1 VWQNIAWT
9 SRTAWEYPSILEE
22 STRSFLYIILFCE
35 ESNESKYIGHT
46 DIVEELPGT
55 PTIPWGPRAPGPPL
69 KPVKPAGPGEPA
81 GPGGPTDPGG
91 PTPPGPPAGPT
102 ATHNHWL
109 HSLITYTVIA
119 GRLSL
124 LIYESLFVK
133 YDSNTNKHTHT
144 HTKAHTQARC

>member
-1 VWQNIAWT
+1 M
-9 SRTAWEYPSILEE
+9 
-22 STRSFLYIILFCE
+22 
-35 ESNESKYIGHT
+35 
-46 DIVEELPGT
+46 
-55 PTIPWGPRAPGPPL
+55 

-109 HSLITYTVIA
+109 YSLITYTVIA

-133 YDSNTNKHTHT
+133 YDSNTHTHT
-144 HTKAHTQARC
+144 HTHKHTHKHVVKNIYQLRQLR